1 MREFSWMLL
10 ALLVLVV
17 WMGCSQDNSVL
28 NDLTAQIS
36 VLQNEVH
43 LLKANL
49 NSLGQLNLRLT
60 FSTAK

>member
-1 MREFSWMLL
+1 MRKFSWMLL

-36 VLQNEVH
+36 VLKNEVH

>member
-1 MREFSWMLL
+1 MRKFSWMLL
-10 ALLVLVV
+10 ALLALVV

>member
-1 MREFSWMLL
+1 MRKFSWMLL

-17 WMGCSQDNSVL
+17 WTGCSQDNSVL

>member
-1 MREFSWMLL
+1 MRKFSWMLL

-17 WMGCSQDNSVL
+17 WTGCSQDNSVL

-36 VLQNEVH
+36 VLKNEVH

>member
-1 MREFSWMLL
+1 MLL

-36 VLQNEVH
+36 VLKNEVH

>member
-1 MREFSWMLL
+1 MRKFSWMLL

-36 VLQNEVH
+36 VLKNEVR

>member
-1 MREFSWMLL
+1 MRKFSWMLL